1 MDNLIHNIE
10 STLSNVVSA
19 LEPKVQNAVTV
30 ITPKLNTATSVVS
43 NILNTF
49 FDWVAA
55 HPKTSLVI
63 AIFILGFLCG
73 ILF

>member
-1 MDNLIHNIE
+1 MDNLIQNIE
-10 STLSNVVSA
+10 STVSA
-19 LEPKVQNAVTV
+19 TVSAVKPKACKTAS
-30 ITPKLNTATSVVS
+30 ITSSVVNS
-43 NILNTF
+43 F

-63 AIFILGFLCG
+63 AIFIMGFLCG

>member
-1 MDNLIHNIE
+1 MDDLIQNIE
-10 STLSNVVSA
+10 STINNTVSA
-19 LEPKVQNAVTV
+19 FEPKVHEAITV
-30 ITPKLNTATSVVS
+30 ATPKLNTATSIVS
-43 NILNTF
+43 KAFNSF
-49 FDWVAA
+49 FDWVAL